1 MRADITFDREA
12 NSIRQRRSTFLGTF
26 LLVEGDTD
34 KKFYRRF
41 VDQAVCTIVVTSG
54 KPSSKL
60 RVINILKILDESG
73 FRGALGIVDAD
84 FDLLE
89 SLPEDSPNVVRT
101 DTHDLEAMMLAK
113 GGFEK
118 LLNEYTSDEKLP
130 KFIKEHGDVR
140 KIVLAAGMQV
150 GYLRWVSQRKNL
162 NLSFSNIK
170 FGNFLDKETLQF
182 DVRKFIQEVKNKS
195 QAQALK
201 SEDLQQQILAQQND
215 RHDPWQVCCGH
226 DLMEILAL
234 AFCKAIGTFNANE
247 VTIDTLER
255 SLRLAYE
262 ASWFPQTN
270 LYREIQAWETG
281 NSPFWVLSRAFP
293 NRA

>member
-1 MRADITFDREA
+1 MRNFILPTDKANEIRMRRTTF
-12 NSIRQRRSTFLGTF
+12 SGTF
-26 LLVEGDTD
+26 LLVEGVSDAV
-34 KKFYRRF
+34 FYRRF
-41 VDQAVCTIVVTSG
+41 IDRENCCVEVAVG
-54 KPSSKL
+54 KQ
-60 RVINILKILDESG
+60 RVIDILNSLDQHS
-73 FRGALGIVDAD
+73 FQGALGIVDAD
-84 FDLLE
+84 FDYLQKTRENSSNLF
-89 SLPEDSPNVVRT
+89 LT
-101 DTHDLEAMMLAK
+101 DTHDLETMMLAK

-130 KFIKEHGDVR
+130 KFVKKHGDVR

-150 GYLRWVSQRKNL
+150 GYLRWVSQRNNL

-182 DVRKFIQEVKNKS
+182 DVRKFVQEVKNKS

-201 SEDLQQQILAQQND
+201 SEDLQQQILAQQDD

-234 AFCKAIGTFNANE
+234 AFCKAIGTFNTNE

-281 NSPFWVLSRAFP
+281 NCPFLVLSRAFP